1 MNTYKDKQKT
11 VALIIALFIF
21 LGLTLMGLYNLTRT
35 NLFYVNLVGL
45 LINSF
50 MLFVTTKT
58 LYKKVV

>member
-1 MNTYKDKQKT
+1 MNTYKNKQKT
-11 VALIIALFIF
+11 IALIISLLIF
-21 LGLTLMGLYNLTRT
+21 LYFTLIGLYNLTRT

>member
-11 VALIIALFIF
+11 VALIIALLIF
-21 LGLTLMGLYNLTRT
+21 LGFTLMGLYNFTKT
-35 NLFYVNLVGL
+35 NFFYVNLAGL

-50 MLFVTTKT
+50 MLFVITKT

>member
-1 MNTYKDKQKT
+1 MNTYKNKQKT
-11 VALIIALFIF
+11 VALIISLLIF
-21 LGLTLMGLYNLTRT
+21 LYLTLIGLYNLTRT